1 MNAAQVLTQSR
12 TIPGQVFS
20 RDSLLKR
27 VLMLYG
33 LYTLLSNAAFLV
45 GYYILP
51 EGFLRGSA
59 LTTSGEVVAGQVSF
73 WGQFAMTLLF
83 NIGWMVTLIV
93 LANFNQV
100 RGFPVAY
107 LLPIS
112 LGIISGL
119 ILGSNSFVSSNVN
132 QYSAREGLALG
143 NSIGG
148 LEMLG
153 YVLIIAAT
161 VRLGIYQYRSWW
173 RWSGKWSPIK
183 LMRIRDIRLSRGEW
197 LTIAAGLLLIIV
209 GAYRETLMAFGQL

>member
-1 MNAAQVLTQSR
+1 M
-12 TIPGQVFS
+12 
-20 RDSLLKR
+20 
-27 VLMLYG
+27 
-33 LYTLLSNAAFLV
+33 
-45 GYYILP
+45 GYYLLP

-59 LTTSGEVVAGQVSF
+59 VTAPGEMVAGQGSF

-100 RGFPVAY
+100 RGFPGAY

-119 ILGSNSFVSSNVN
+119 ILGSNSFAASDVD

-153 YVLIIAAT
+153 YLLIVAAT
-161 VRLGIYQYRSWW
+161 VRLGIYQYKSWW
-173 RWSGKWSPIK
+173 RWSG
-183 LMRIRDIRLSRGEW
+183 E
-197 LTIAAGLLLIIV
+197 
-209 GAYRETLMAFGQL
+209 

>member
-1 MNAAQVLTQSR
+1 MNSPLAAQYRTAPKPLLT
-12 TIPGQVFS
+12 
-20 RDSLLKR
+20 RDSLIKR
-27 VLMLYG
+27 VLVLYG
-33 LYTLLSNAAFLV
+33 LHALLSNAAFLV
-45 GYYILP
+45 GYYLLP

-59 LTTSGEVVAGQVSF
+59 LTTSGQVVASQGTF
-73 WGQFAMTLLF
+73 LAQFAMTLAF

-100 RGFPVAY
+100 RGFPVGY

-143 NSIGG
+143 NSVGG

-153 YVLIIAAT
+153 YILIIAAT

-173 RWSGKWSPIK
+173 RWSREWAPTK
-183 LMRIRDIRLSRGEW
+183 LMRIRDIRLSSSEW
-197 LTIAAGLLLIIV
+197 LTIATGLLLIIV
-209 GAYRETLMAFGQL
+209 GAYRETLMALGQL